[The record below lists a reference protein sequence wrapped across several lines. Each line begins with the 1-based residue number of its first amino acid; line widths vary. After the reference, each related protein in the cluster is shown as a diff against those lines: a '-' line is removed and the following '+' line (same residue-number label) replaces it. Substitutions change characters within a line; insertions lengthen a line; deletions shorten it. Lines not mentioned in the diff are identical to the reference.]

1 VRDFSNVVAVVVVAA
16 VVVVVVIDVVVS
28 GDGDH
33 VAGRCHNLGDTAYLH
48 SLFVNC

>member
-1 VRDFSNVVAVVVVAA
+1 MRDFCNVVAVGVVAVVVNA
-16 VVVVVVIDVVVS
+16 VVDVVVS